1 MKVRSLSIVE
11 NIIRVDII
19 DNEPE
24 NPKSRI
30 LETYYLI
37 NPGRDKL
44 EALRKAIEN
53 RLEDET
59 SQYNG
64 LWNVRKYINNNFLT
78 LDIER
83 MKIEW

>member
-1 MKVRSLSIVE
+1 MTE

-30 LETYYLI
+30 LETYYLL
-37 NPGRDKL
+37 NPNRDKL
-44 EALRKAIEN
+44 EALRKAIEQ
-53 RLEDET
+53 RLDDEN
-59 SQYNG
+59 SEYKG
-64 LWNVRKYINNNFLT
+64 LWDIREYINKNFLT

-83 MKIEW
+83 MEIEW